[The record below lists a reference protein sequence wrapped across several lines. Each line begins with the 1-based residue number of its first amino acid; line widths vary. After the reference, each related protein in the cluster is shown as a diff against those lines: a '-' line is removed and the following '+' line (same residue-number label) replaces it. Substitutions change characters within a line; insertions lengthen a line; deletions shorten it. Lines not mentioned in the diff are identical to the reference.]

1 MDQTEETNNLLQKLQ
16 PMLGRRTKAL
26 WYHSVITG
34 DRKASKRNLELLKLL
49 ADKHASLDY
58 QEQIRL
64 PPPDAKST
72 AGKYRLGT
80 VIYPDRPYSEFG
92 LADEEMLRHLLI
104 VGMTG
109 TGKTNQVFQLL
120 GELGRHRV
128 PVLIF
133 DWKQNY
139 RQLKKLSGFE
149 NLRVIRLGDPDSKFY
164 FNPLIPPP
172 GVNPRHWMAMLI
184 DVCKHSFFLGHG
196 VEYLMRKG
204 IDQLY
209 SRYRVYEGSRRYP
222 TFIELEQLLVKEY
235 VRGREML
242 WMSSAKRA
250 VASLTFKG
258 ILREIL
264 NVHENGTIQDLL
276 SQNVVI
282 EMDNL
287 ATLEKTFMVESL
299 MLWLYY
305 YKKWRGRRSRLD
317 HVTVIEE
324 AHHVLSARKE
334 RAEGEETIIESTL
347 RMIRE
352 FGEGVVVIDQ
362 EPSKL
367 SESVIANT
375 NTKVCFNLGSG
386 KDVAVMEGAMNLTAA
401 ERRYIDKLHVG
412 EAIVKSKNRFS
423 NPLLVRIPYVRL
435 RGIEKL

>member
-1 MDQTEETNNLLQKLQ
+1 MTAIDDTKDLLQKLE
-16 PMLGRRTKAL
+16 PVLGSKARTL
-26 WYHSVITG
+26 WYLSLL
-34 DRKASKRNLELLKLL
+34 SKDKKTAYANQELLRLL
-49 ADKHASLDY
+49 ADRHVRLDY
-58 QEQIRL
+58 QERIRL
-64 PPPDAKST
+64 PPPAQSST
-72 AGKYRLGT
+72 LGKYHLGT
-80 VIYPDRPYSEFG
+80 VIYPDSPYSEFG
-92 LADEEMLRHLLI
+92 LTDEEMLRHVLI

-120 GELGRHRV
+120 AELGRHRV

-139 RQLKKLSGFE
+139 RHLKNLPRFE
-149 NLRVIRLGDPDSKFY
+149 NLRVIRLGDPDCKFH

-172 GVNPRHWMAMLI
+172 GVNPSHWMAMLI
-184 DVCKHSFFLGHG
+184 DVCKHAFFLGHG

-209 SRYRVYEGSRRYP
+209 RRYRVYEGSKQYP
-222 TFIELEQLLVKEY
+222 TFVELEQLLVKEY

-258 ILREIL
+258 ILRETL
-264 NVHENGTIQDLL
+264 NVHENATIQDLL

-305 YKKWRGRRSRLD
+305 YKKSRGRTSKLD

-386 KDVAVMEGAMNLTAA
+386 KDIAVMAGAMNLTAQ
-401 ERRYIDKLHVG
+401 EQRYIDKLRIG
-412 EAIVKSKNRFS
+412 EAIVKSKTRFS
-423 NPLLVRIPYVRL
+423 NPLMVRVPHVKL
-435 RGIEKL
+435 RRDRES